1 MVNRII
7 QSECLTSQYQTE
19 AEFLLKL
26 KMLPN
31 LAFVPEHDVVEHFMI
46 IMTEFPLSALNA
58 AVYFEKNY
66 IVKLLPDNNRR
77 IPLFSIRI

>member
-1 MVNRII
+1 
-7 QSECLTSQYQTE
+7 
-19 AEFLLKL
+19 
-26 KMLPN
+26 MLPN

-66 IVKLLPDNNRR
+66 IVKLLPYNNRR